1 MESLQNLLIKYKRKS
16 DETTTHTVMPNKNS
30 NTILK
35 FGHSLHVKNEEK
47 IEFYNILDDLIFKKK
62 INFPITESFNKMTPL
77 ILDLDMKYTVAEK
90 QRYYTDS
97 TIKELFFGYRTVIIM
112 TLIIWPIRPAA
123 IPEARPGRARGL
135 GTSPRPS
142 CSSDS
147 DSVLGVKISWS
158 IS

>member
-30 NTILK
+30 NNILK

-47 IEFYNILDDLIFKKK
+47 EEFYNILDDLIFNKN

-90 QRYYTDS
+90 QRYYT
-97 TIKELFFGYRTVIIM
+97 
-112 TLIIWPIRPAA
+112 
-123 IPEARPGRARGL
+123 
-135 GTSPRPS
+135 
-142 CSSDS
+142 CSETFDN
-147 DSVLGVKISWS
+147 
-158 IS
+158 